1 MQSQKHETYLHGRIF
16 RFQLKSPEK
25 YYKRLK
31 IIFGEEDEISQLH
44 EHRDLVWLILYPSI

>member
-44 EHRDLVWLILYPSI
+44 EHRDLV